1 MVEDTE
7 NEIRNLLK
15 FCELDFEEDCLNFY
29 QTKRTVRTPS
39 SEQVRQPIYN
49 KGIGQW
55 KNFEPWLDNLKETLL
70 IK

>member
-49 KGIGQW
+49 KGIQG
-55 KNFEPWLDNLKETLL
+55 KILSNG